1 MSDLL
6 LYGLLLLAVM
16 FVIFALFMID
26 VFFDP
31 NEWVDNNTELGE
43 IEDNETSVFDFEDDN
58 LF

>member
-31 NEWVDNNTELGE
+31 NEWVDYNTKLEE